1 MRSGRAK
8 PSRPPDNT
16 TGLQD
21 HDLHSPPPQVRGDE
35 AGSSRATPALDRG
48 IRSAP
53 RLITKKELSLIIPY
67 THQHILRLEK
77 RGQFPRRIQVG
88 PNRVAWL
95 LSEIEA
101 WIEARAAARK

>member
-1 MRSGRAK
+1 M
-8 PSRPPDNT
+8 

-21 HDLHSPPPQVRGDE
+21 HDMHSSPPQDRGGE
-35 AGSSRATPALDRG
+35 AAFSRSSPTLDRVALF
-48 IRSAP
+48 AP
-53 RLITKKELSLIIPY
+53 RLITKKELSLVIPY